1 MVAHSRTPL
10 GAGDMRNL
18 AAGRPTTGTLRPL
31 NAPSPLKVDLDA
43 EGRVVALWR
52 QGRLTPR
59 RIAAVQDRWRIDDE
73 WWRERPIARLYHA
86 LLLDDGSPLVLYHDL
101 IEEQWYEQ
109 RG

>member
-1 MVAHSRTPL
+1 VRRRTWAAFKTVA
-10 GAGDMRNL
+10 
-18 AAGRPTTGTLRPL
+18 
-31 NAPSPLKVDLDA
+31 
-43 EGRVVALWR
+43 E
-52 QGRLTPR
+52 
-59 RIAAVQDRWRIDDE
+59 VQDRWRIDDE

>member
-1 MVAHSRTPL
+1 MVAHPRATL
-10 GAGDMRNL
+10 GAGH
-18 AAGRPTTGTLRPL
+18 LRPL
-31 NAPSPLKVDLDA
+31 NGAGRRSRSQPQIAPAAPLGECAAAPGAASHARSA
-43 EGRVVALWR
+43 E
-52 QGRLTPR
+52 
-59 RIAAVQDRWRIDDE
+59 IQDRWRIDDE